1 MNPLFTILLMV
12 VVGAL
17 IGGVTNSLA
26 IKMLFRPFTAKYIGN
41 IKVPF
46 TPGLIPKR
54 RQELADQLGKMVVEH
69 LLTPEGLRK
78 KLHDEAF
85 QHQMMEWAQ
94 QEVSTML
101 NSDRSLREW
110 MEELDISVEHD
121 QIHQRVYSFAHER
134 YHQMMKNRRQKSIR
148 TIIGP
153 NWDHK
158 GKEALEQVSDYVLH
172 NLDEYI
178 SSYEGRQKITNM
190 IENYM
195 EGQGFLANMVSS
207 FIGTDGLAERIQPA
221 VSDYLRSQD
230 AKLWLKRILE
240 EEWEKWMNKP
250 VRYYEDKLGAE
261 VTADLIA
268 TTVADALPVEEWLDR
283 SVSEITAKYQ
293 SIIVDQFVPKL
304 VHKSGDFLSER
315 IPGILNKL
323 HLSDVVKQEVE
334 SFSVERIER
343 LVLDI
348 SRREFKLITYLGALL
363 GGVIG
368 LIQASLILVMG

>member
-1 MNPLFTILLMV
+1 MILLMMG
-12 VVGAL
+12 VGAL

-26 IKMLFRPFTAKYIGN
+26 IKMLFRPFTAKYVGK

-78 KLHDEAF
+78 KLHDDAF
-85 QHQMMEWAQ
+85 QNQMVGWAQ
-94 QEVSTML
+94 QEVSSML
-101 NSDRSLREW
+101 KSDRSLKEW
-110 MEELDISVEHD
+110 MSELDISIDRD
-121 QIHQRVYSFAHER
+121 QIHKSVYSFAHER
-134 YHQMMKNRRQKSIR
+134 YHQMMKNQRQKSIR
-148 TIIGP
+148 TLIGP

-158 GKEALEQVSDYVLH
+158 GKEAMEQVSEYVLH
-172 NLDEYI
+172 NLEEYI

-190 IENYM
+190 IENYL

-240 EEWEKWMNKP
+240 EEWEKWLNKP
-250 VRYYEDKLGAE
+250 VRYYEDKLGAD
-261 VTADLIA
+261 VTAEVIA
-268 TTVADALPVEEWLDR
+268 TTVADALPVEEWLNR
-283 SVSEITAKYQ
+283 SVQDITGKYQ
-293 SIIVDQFVPKL
+293 TYIVEHFVPKL
-304 VHKSGDFLSER
+304 VHKTGDFLSNR
-315 IPGILNKL
+315 IPDIMSKL

-334 SFSVERIER
+334 SFSVERLER
-343 LVLDI
+343 MVLDI
-348 SRREFKLITYLGALL
+348 SRKEFKLITYLGALL
-363 GGVIG
+363 GGIIG
-368 LIQASLILVMG
+368 LIQAGIILMMG

>member
-1 MNPLFTILLMV
+1 MNTIVMILLMMG
-12 VVGAL
+12 VGAL

-41 IKVPF
+41 MKVPF

-85 QHQMMEWAQ
+85 QNQMVEWAQ
-94 QEVSTML
+94 QEVSSML
-101 NSDRSLREW
+101 KSDRSLKEW
-110 MEELDISVEHD
+110 MSELDISVDRD
-121 QIHQRVYSFAHER
+121 QIHKSMYSFAHER
-134 YHQMMKNRRQKSIR
+134 YHQMMKNQRKKSIR
-148 TIIGP
+148 TLIGP

-158 GKEALEQVSDYVLH
+158 GKEAMEQVSEYVLL
-172 NLDEYI
+172 NLEEYI

-190 IENYM
+190 IENYL

-240 EEWEKWMNKP
+240 EEWEKWLNKP
-250 VRYYEDKLGAE
+250 VRYYEDKLGAD
-261 VTADLIA
+261 VTADMIA
-268 TTVADALPVEEWLDR
+268 TTVADALPVEEWLNR
-283 SVSEITAKYQ
+283 SVQDITGKYQ
-293 SIIVDQFVPKL
+293 TYIVDQFVPKL
-304 VHKSGDFLSER
+304 VHKSGDVLSDR
-315 IPGILNKL
+315 IPDIMSKL

-334 SFSVERIER
+334 SFSVERLER
-343 LVLDI
+343 MVLDI
-348 SRREFKLITYLGALL
+348 SRKEFKLITYLGALL
-363 GGVIG
+363 GGIIG
-368 LIQASLILVMG
+368 LIQAGIILMMG

>member
-1 MNPLFTILLMV
+1 MNTIVMILLMMG
-12 VVGAL
+12 VGAL

-26 IKMLFRPFTAKYIGN
+26 IKMLFRPFTAKYVGK

-78 KLHDEAF
+78 KLHDDAF
-85 QHQMMEWAQ
+85 QNQMVGWAQ
-94 QEVSTML
+94 QEVSSML
-101 NSDRSLREW
+101 KSDRSLKEW
-110 MEELDISVEHD
+110 MSELDISIDRD
-121 QIHQRVYSFAHER
+121 QIHKSVYSFAHER
-134 YHQMMKNRRQKSIR
+134 YHQMMKNQRQKSIR
-148 TIIGP
+148 TLIGP

-158 GKEALEQVSDYVLH
+158 GKEAMEQVSEYVLH
-172 NLDEYI
+172 NLEEYI

-190 IENYM
+190 IENYL

-240 EEWEKWMNKP
+240 EEWEKWLNKP
-250 VRYYEDKLGAE
+250 VRYYEDKLGAD
-261 VTADLIA
+261 VTAEVIA
-268 TTVADALPVEEWLDR
+268 TTVADALPVEEWLNR
-283 SVSEITAKYQ
+283 SVQDITGKYQ
-293 SIIVDQFVPKL
+293 TYIVEHFVPKL
-304 VHKSGDFLSER
+304 VHKTGDFLSNR
-315 IPGILNKL
+315 IPDIMSKL

-334 SFSVERIER
+334 SFSVERLER
-343 LVLDI
+343 MVLDI
-348 SRREFKLITYLGALL
+348 SRKEFKLITYLGALL
-363 GGVIG
+363 GGIIG
-368 LIQASLILVMG
+368 LIQAGIILMMG

>member
-1 MNPLFTILLMV
+1 MNTIVMILLMMG
-12 VVGAL
+12 VGAL

-41 IKVPF
+41 MKVPF

-85 QHQMMEWAQ
+85 QNQMVEWAQ
-94 QEVSTML
+94 QEVSSML
-101 NSDRSLREW
+101 KSDQSLKDW
-110 MEELDISVEHD
+110 MSELDISVDRD
-121 QIHQRVYSFAHER
+121 QIHKSMYSFAHER
-134 YHQMMKNRRQKSIR
+134 YHQMMKNQRQKSIR

-158 GKEALEQVSDYVLH
+158 GKEAMEQVSEYVLH
-172 NLDEYI
+172 NLEEYI

-190 IENYM
+190 IENYL

-230 AKLWLKRILE
+230 ARLWLKRILE
-240 EEWEKWMNKP
+240 EEWEKWLNKP
-250 VRYYEDKLGAE
+250 VRYYEDKLGAD
-261 VTADLIA
+261 VTADMIA
-268 TTVADALPVEEWLDR
+268 TTVADALPVEEWLNR
-283 SVSEITAKYQ
+283 SVKDITEKYQ
-293 SIIVDQFVPKL
+293 TYVVDQFVPKL
-304 VHKSGDFLSER
+304 VHKSGDVLSDR
-315 IPGILNKL
+315 IPDIMSKL

-334 SFSVERIER
+334 SFSVERLER
-343 LVLDI
+343 MVLDI
-348 SRREFKLITYLGALL
+348 SRKEFKLITYLGALL
-363 GGVIG
+363 GGIIG
-368 LIQASLILVMG
+368 LIQAGIILMMG